1 MFGTNHI
8 QQKWFII
15 YVYRPPNETNK
26 KVLFNE
32 LNEILDKAVKNYD
45 SIFTAGNL
53 NIDTGVK
60 SKGTNNY
67 LYDFMDA

>member
-15 YVYRPPNETNK
+15 YAYRPPNETNK

-32 LNEILDKAVKNYD
+32 LNKILDKAVKNYD
-45 SIFTAGNL
+45 SIFIAGNL

-67 LYDFMDA
+67 LCDFMDA